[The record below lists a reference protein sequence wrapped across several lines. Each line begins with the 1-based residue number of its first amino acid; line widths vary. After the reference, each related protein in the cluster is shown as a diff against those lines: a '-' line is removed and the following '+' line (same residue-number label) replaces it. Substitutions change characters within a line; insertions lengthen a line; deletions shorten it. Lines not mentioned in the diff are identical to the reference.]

1 MELILV
7 IAFVAFLILVM
18 IVIVGLIQI
27 GESVEVIRRV
37 AEKIER
43 VIDKS
48 EKDDGK
54 ETKEGP
60 AEDEIIDGILR
71 KEKLREEE
79 AKEKE
84 NLREKRIREII
95 EKGSLLGKILQ
106 KARGEGIEKIEKK
119 GSVMHIYN
127 SGNVE
132 VFLSKNAIE
141 KFRIENA
148 WGGKNLGDFSETELE
163 KLEQWLREG

>member
-27 GESVEVIRRV
+27 SESVEVIRRV

-71 KEKLREEE
+71 KEKLREE

-84 NLREKRIREII
+84 NLREKRIREIV

-106 KARGEGIEKIEKK
+106 KAREEGIEKVEKK
-119 GSVMHIYN
+119 GSVMRIYN
-127 SGNVE
+127 SGNVV
-132 VFLSKNAIE
+132 VFLRKKAIE

-148 WGGKNLGDFSETELE
+148 YGGKKRGDFSETELE
-163 KLEQWLREG
+163 KVEQWLREG

>member
-27 GESVEVIRRV
+27 SESVEVIRRV

-60 AEDEIIDGILR
+60 AEYEIIDGIIR

-106 KARGEGIEKIEKK
+106 KARGEGIET
-119 GSVMHIYN
+119 
-127 SGNVE
+127 
-132 VFLSKNAIE
+132 IE